1 MNMSIGT
8 NFGGLFSKDIAID
21 LGTATTLLYVQGEG
35 IVLYEPS
42 VTAYDVDDKSIQAV
56 GEEAWAMLGKTPQ
69 ALAVEHP
76 LSGGVIT
83 DSYLAAEMLRRFIA
97 KVCQKSLLKPRVMVC
112 VPADITDVEQRAV
125 IEACSQAGARRV
137 YIIEEPIAA
146 AIGAGCDISLARGML
161 IVDIGGGT
169 TDVAAISLGQAVIS
183 RSIKTAGDSF
193 TQAVIDYMQKRY
205 NLNIG
210 QPTAEK
216 IKREVGCVF
225 PRERI
230 VSVTI
235 CGTDTQSG
243 LPRTAVI
250 NSDEIREAFD
260 GVVGEVIQAIKDTLE
275 DTPPELLNDIL
286 EDGILLTG
294 GGAKIYGLDKRLRI
308 ETGIKIFLAQDMDAC
323 VIKGAGVALDS
334 VGRRN
339 VDAAHTYYKTI

>member
-1 MNMSIGT
+1 MKIGA
-8 NFGGLFSKDIAID
+8 NFGALFSKDIAID
-21 LGTATTLLYVQGEG
+21 LGTATTLLYVQGDG

-42 VTAYDVDDKSIQAV
+42 VATYDAGDKSIQAV
-56 GEEAWAMLGKTPQ
+56 GEEAWAMMGKNPQ
-69 ALAVEHP
+69 ALAVERP

-83 DSYLAAEMLRRFIA
+83 DSYLAEEMLRRFIA

-112 VPADITDVEQRAV
+112 VPADITDVEERAV
-125 IEACSQAGARRV
+125 IEACQQAGARRV

-169 TDVAAISLGQAVIS
+169 TDVAAISLGKAVIS

-193 TQAVIDYMQKRY
+193 TWAVIEYVQKRY
-205 NLNIG
+205 SLNIG
-210 QPTAEK
+210 EPTAEK
-216 IKREVGCVF
+216 IKKEIGCVF

-230 VSVTI
+230 ESISVY
-235 CGTDTQSG
+235 GTDAQSG
-243 LPRTAVI
+243 LPRSATI

-260 GVVGEVIQAIKDTLE
+260 SVVNQIIQAIKDTLE

-294 GGAKIYGLDKRLRI
+294 GGAKIYGLDKRLRL

-323 VIKGAGVALDS
+323 VIKGAGIALDS

-339 VDAAHTYYKTI
+339 VDAAHTYYKTV

>member
-1 MNMSIGT
+1 MKIGA
-8 NFGGLFSKDIAID
+8 NFGALFSKDIAID
-21 LGTATTLLYVQGEG
+21 LGTATTLLYVQGDG

-42 VTAYDVDDKSIQAV
+42 VATYDARDKSIQAV
-56 GEEAWAMLGKTPQ
+56 GEEAWAMMGKNPQ
-69 ALAVEHP
+69 ALAVERP

-83 DSYLAAEMLRRFIA
+83 DSYLAEEMLRRFIA

-112 VPADITDVEQRAV
+112 VPADITDVEERAV
-125 IEACSQAGARRV
+125 IEACQQAGARRV

-169 TDVAAISLGQAVIS
+169 TDVAAISLGKAVIS

-193 TQAVIDYMQKRY
+193 TWAVIEYVQKRY
-205 NLNIG
+205 SLNIG
-210 QPTAEK
+210 EPTAEK
-216 IKREVGCVF
+216 IKKEIGCVF

-230 VSVTI
+230 ESISVY
-235 CGTDTQSG
+235 GTDAQSG
-243 LPRTAVI
+243 LPRSATI

-260 GVVGEVIQAIKDTLE
+260 SVVNQIIQAIKDTLE

-294 GGAKIYGLDKRLRI
+294 GGAKIYGLDKRLRL

-323 VIKGAGVALDS
+323 VIKGAGIALDS

-339 VDAAHTYYKTI
+339 VDAAHTYYKTV

>member
-1 MNMSIGT
+1 MNIGA

-21 LGTATTLLYVQGEG
+21 LGTATTLLYVQGDG

-42 VTAYDVDDKSIQAV
+42 VVAYDAGDKSMQAV
-56 GEEAWAMLGKTPQ
+56 GEEAWAMMGKNPQ
-69 ALAVEHP
+69 ALAVERP

-83 DSYLAAEMLRRFIA
+83 DSYLAEEMLRRFLA

-125 IEACSQAGARRV
+125 IEACQQAGARRV

-169 TDVAAISLGQAVIS
+169 TDVAAISLGKAVIS

-193 TQAVIDYMQKRY
+193 TQAVIEYVQKRY
-205 NLNIG
+205 SLHIG
-210 QPTAEK
+210 EPTAEK
-216 IKREVGCVF
+216 IKKEIGCVF

-230 VSVTI
+230 ESISVY
-235 CGTDTQSG
+235 GTDAQSG
-243 LPRTAVI
+243 LPRSATI

-260 GVVGEVIQAIKDTLE
+260 GVVGEIIQAIKDTLE

-294 GGAKIYGLDKRLRI
+294 GGAKIYGLDKRLRL

-323 VIKGAGVALDS
+323 VIKGAGIALES
-334 VGRRN
+334 VGRRK
-339 VDAAHTYYKTI
+339 VDAAHTYYKTV